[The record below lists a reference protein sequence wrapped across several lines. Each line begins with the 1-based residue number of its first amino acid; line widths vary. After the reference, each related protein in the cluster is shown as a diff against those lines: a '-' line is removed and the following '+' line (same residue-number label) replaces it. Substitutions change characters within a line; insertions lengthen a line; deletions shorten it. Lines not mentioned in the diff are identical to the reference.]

1 MWRKSVDGEGEEW
14 VVIVP
19 MPDTVSYTVNKARR
33 TDYCV
38 FIFYFLALI
47 FSVATIILGTFLYL
61 PHFKQTN

>member
-1 MWRKSVDGEGEEW
+1 M
-14 VVIVP
+14 IVP

-47 FSVATIILGTFLYL
+47 FSVATLILSIIHSCIFLPL
-61 PHFKQTN
+61 RKLTES